1 MKQNQAIIQ
10 VKELRQYYD
19 KYVAVNGI
27 DFEVY
32 PGEIFGLIG
41 TNGAGKTSTIKALA
55 GVQKVTSGM
64 IRVMGKPPAMVRSS
78 LGYLTQQFSLYSDL
92 SVDENL
98 RYYAKMRRLPEE
110 IFQSRRKQYLQWLAL
125 KPFADRLAGDLSGG
139 MKQKL
144 ALCCALITQPQIL
157 LLDEVST
164 GIDAVFRREIWSFL
178 AKIAQQG
185 TTIVVA
191 THYLDEAERCDR
203 VALIHN
209 GTIQQ
214 IGPPEDLRASMDLSC
229 FEVVPEDPMLASGS
243 IFAATEKALLNAIA
257 SNDTPVVDLKP
268 LGDRMMVFVSKQ
280 AISAEEA
287 IQQILH
293 LHQLPSARIQP
304 ANPTLEHVMA
314 NHLQRS
320 SGVKASFPG
329 LFSKVSQRSSP
340 PYNSASN
347 GNWIVKVDQVSKVYG
362 TFQAVRSLSFT
373 ISRGEILGLLGANG
387 AGKTT
392 LMKLLCGLLRPSSGK
407 IYYTSEHLLPHSP
420 SVKQRIGYMSQKLTL
435 YPDLTILENLSF
447 FGRAYG
453 VPRQQRNARIDW
465 ILQTFGLTQSAHQ
478 RLRNL
483 SGGNKQR
490 VAFGAAILHE
500 PDILFLDEPT
510 SGMDILVRR
519 QFWQILQGFARQGTA
534 IVVTTHS
541 MEEAEY
547 CTNLLFMRLGE
558 LILQGSPAAIKAQQT
573 GTLVEILSA
582 SPKNTLYSLEQQ
594 FEPWRMVFMGDRI
607 QMILDQPS
615 HMSQLQDYLA
625 SVEVQPHQI
634 TPIPFSLEAAFLN
647 ISQHP
652 QKR

>member
-10 VKELRQYYD
+10 VKGLRQYYD
-19 KYVAVNGI
+19 KFAAVNGI

-64 IRVMGKPPAMVRSS
+64 IRVMGQPPAMVRSS

-92 SVDENL
+92 SVEENL
-98 RYYAKMRRLPEE
+98 RYYAKMRRLPEQ

-125 KPFADRLAGDLSGG
+125 KPFADRLAGHLSGG

-214 IGPPEDLRASMDLSC
+214 IGPPEDLRASMELSC
-229 FEVVPEDPMLASGS
+229 FEVVPEDPMLASGP
-243 IFAATEKALLNAIA
+243 IFAATEQALQNAIA
-257 SNDTPVVDLKP
+257 SNYTPVVDLKP
-268 LGDRMMVFVSKQ
+268 LGDRMIVFVSKQ

-293 LHQLPSARIQP
+293 LHQLPSARIQA

-320 SGVKASFPG
+320 SGVKASLPG
-329 LFSKVSQRSSP
+329 LFSTVSQRSSP

-347 GNWIVKVDQVSKVYG
+347 VNWIVKVDQVSKVYG

-407 IYYTSEHLLPHSP
+407 ICYTSEHLLPHSP

-465 ILQTFGLTQSAHQ
+465 ILQTFDLTQSANQ

-534 IVVTTHS
+534 MVVTTHS

-582 SPKNTLYSLEQQ
+582 SPKNTLYSLEQK

-615 HMSQLQDYLA
+615 HMSQLRNYLG

-647 ISQHP
+647 IAQHP
-652 QKR
+652 KKR

>member
-10 VKELRQYYD
+10 VKGLRQYYN
-19 KYVAVNGI
+19 KFAAVNGI

-64 IRVMGKPPAMVRSS
+64 IRVMGQPPAMVRSS

-125 KPFADRLAGDLSGG
+125 KPFADRLAGHLSGG

-144 ALCCALITQPQIL
+144 GLCCALITQPQIL

-203 VALIHN
+203 IALIHN

-214 IGPPEDLRASMDLSC
+214 IGPPEDLRASMELSC
-229 FEVVPEDPMLASGS
+229 FEVVPEDPMLASGP
-243 IFAATEKALLNAIA
+243 IFAATEQALQNAIA
-257 SNDTPVVDLKP
+257 SNHTPVLDLKP

-280 AISAEEA
+280 AICAEEA

-320 SGVKASFPG
+320 SGVKASLPG
-329 LFSKVSQRSSP
+329 LFSTVSERSSP

-347 GNWIVKVDQVSKVYG
+347 GNWIVKVDQVSKVYS
-362 TFQAVRSLSFT
+362 TFLAVRSLSFT

-407 IYYTSEHLLPHSP
+407 ICYTSEHLLPHSP

-453 VPRQQRNARIDW
+453 VPRQQRNARINW

-573 GTLVEILSA
+573 GTLVEILST

-615 HMSQLQDYLA
+615 HMCQLQDYLA

-647 ISQHP
+647 IAQHP